1 VLSNEVEWIV
11 WKEHAMA
18 TDRMALVD
26 VVRKGQ
32 DPEADF
38 LKEGVRWLVQELMEA
53 EVSAQIGA
61 ERYERSEDRTAQRN
75 GYRTRHWDTRVGT
88 LELAIPKLRTGSYFP
103 SWLEAR
109 KRSEQALVAVVAEA
123 YVQGVST
130 RKVEALVQ
138 TLGIGGISKSEV
150 SRMAASL
157 DAQVAAF
164 RTRRLDAEYPY
175 VWVDARYEYVR
186 EDHRVQSMAV
196 VIAYGVR
203 ADGVREVLG
212 LEIGL
217 SEDVILWR
225 EFLQRLVA
233 RGVRGVK
240 LVISDA
246 HPGLKQAVKEVFLG
260 AAWQRCRVHVMRN
273 LLARVPK
280 SAQAMVAATV
290 RTIFDQADRAAAE
303 TQPLQVIEALQARFP
318 DVVQLLMEAEDE
330 VLTFYDFPA
339 EHRRQI
345 YSTNPLERLHKELK
359 RRSAVVGIFPN
370 RQAVLRLFGALLAEQ
385 NDEWLVAG
393 HRYMSEMSMRK
404 LFIQGEE
411 ETPAQLE
418 AKTA

>member
-1 VLSNEVEWIV
+1 
-11 WKEHAMA
+11 M
-18 TDRMALVD
+18 TLVD
-26 VVRKGQ
+26 VLCKGE

-38 LKEGVRWLVQELMEA
+38 LREGVRWLVQELMEA

-61 ERYERSEDRTAQRN
+61 ERYERSEERTTQRN
-75 GYRTRHWDTRVGT
+75 GYRTRPWETRMGT
-88 LELAIPKLRTGSYFP
+88 LEVAIPKLRSGSYFP

-109 KRSEQALVAVVAEA
+109 KRGEQALVAVVAEA
-123 YVQGVST
+123 YVQGIST

-138 TLGIGGISKSEV
+138 TLGISGISKSEV

-175 VWVDARYEYVR
+175 IWVDARYEYVR

-212 LEIGL
+212 LNIGL
-217 SEDVILWR
+217 SEDVVLWR
-225 EFLQRLVA
+225 EFLQSLVA

-246 HPGLKQAVKEVFLG
+246 HRGLKQAIKEVFLG
-260 AAWQRCRVHVMRN
+260 AAWQRCRVHFMRN

-290 RTIFDQADRAAAE
+290 RTIFDQPDRAAAE
-303 TQPLQVIEALQARFP
+303 AQLVQVLAALQARFP
-318 DVVQLLMEAEDE
+318 AVTQLVVEAEGE
-330 VLTFYDFPA
+330 ILTFYDFPP

-345 YSTNPLERLHKELK
+345 YSTNPLERLNKELK

-370 RQAVLRLFGALLAEQ
+370 RGAVLRLFGALLAEQ

-393 HRYMSEMSMRK
+393 HRYMSEMSLRK
-404 LFIQGEE
+404 LFVQPEE
-411 ETPAQLE
+411 EMLVQLE

>member
-1 VLSNEVEWIV
+1 
-11 WKEHAMA
+11 
-18 TDRMALVD
+18 MALVD
-26 VVRKGQ
+26 VLRKGEEPQ
-32 DPEADF
+32 ADF
-38 LKEGVRWLVQELMEA
+38 LQEGVRWLVQELMEA

-61 ERYERSEDRTAQRN
+61 ERYERTEERTTQRN
-75 GYRTRHWDTRVGT
+75 GYRTRPWDTRVGT
-88 LELAIPKLRTGSYFP
+88 LELAIPKLRTGNYFP

-109 KRSEQALVAVVAEA
+109 KRGEQALISVVAEA

-138 TLGIGGISKSEV
+138 SLGIAGISKSEV

-157 DAQVAAF
+157 DAQVSAF

-175 VWVDARYEYVR
+175 VWIDARYEYVR

-212 LEIGL
+212 LDIGL
-217 SEDVILWR
+217 SEDVAVWR
-225 EFLQRLVA
+225 AFLQSLVA
-233 RGVRGVK
+233 RGMRGIK

-246 HPGLKQAVKEVFLG
+246 HPGIKQAVKEVLLG
-260 AAWQRCRVHVMRN
+260 AGWQRCRVHFMRN

-290 RTIFDQADRAAAE
+290 RTIFDQPDRATAE
-303 TQPLQVIEALQARFP
+303 AQLLQVVEAFQERFP
-318 DVVQLLMEAEDE
+318 AATQLLLDAEGE
-330 VLTFYDFPA
+330 ILTFYDFPP
-339 EHRRQI
+339 EHRRQV
-345 YSTNPLERLHKELK
+345 YSTNPLERLNKELK

-370 RQAVLRLFGALLAEQ
+370 RAAVLRLLGALLAEQ
-385 NDEWLVAG
+385 NDEWLVTG
-393 HRYMSEMSMRK
+393 HRYMSEVSLRK
-404 LFIQGEE
+404 LLRPAEE
-411 ETPAQLE
+411 ELPAQLE

>member
-1 VLSNEVEWIV
+1 
-11 WKEHAMA
+11 MA

-26 VVRKGQ
+26 VLRKGE
-32 DPEADF
+32 DSTADF
-38 LKEGVRWLVQELMEA
+38 LQEGVRWLVQELMEA

-61 ERYERSEDRTAQRN
+61 GRYERTDERTTQRN
-75 GYRTRHWDTRVGT
+75 GYRTRPWDTRVGT
-88 LELAIPKLRTGSYFP
+88 LELAIPKLRQGSYFP

-109 KRSEQALVAVVAEA
+109 RRGEQAVVAVVAEA

-138 TLGIGGISKSEV
+138 SLGIAGISKSEV
-150 SRMAASL
+150 SRMATSL
-157 DAQVAAF
+157 DAQVNAF

-175 VWVDARYEYVR
+175 VWVDARYEYIR

-212 LEIGL
+212 LDIGL

-225 EFLQRLVA
+225 EFLQGLVA

-260 AAWQRCRVHVMRN
+260 AAWQRCRVHFMRN

-280 SAQAMVAATV
+280 AAQAMVAATV
-290 RTIFDQADRAAAE
+290 RTIFDQPDRAAAE
-303 TQPLQVIEALQARFP
+303 AQVLQVVEALGERFP
-318 DVVQLLMEAEDE
+318 AVTHLLLEAEGE
-330 VLTFYDFPA
+330 ILTFYDFPL

-345 YSTNPLERLHKELK
+345 YSTNPLERLNKELK

-370 RQAVLRLFGALLAEQ
+370 RVAVLRLFGTLLAEQ

-393 HRYMSEMSMRK
+393 HRYMSEMSLRK
-404 LFIQGEE
+404 LFMQPEE
-411 ETPAQLE
+411 EMPAQLE
-418 AKTA
+418 ARTA

>member
-1 VLSNEVEWIV
+1 
-11 WKEHAMA
+11 MA

-26 VVRKGQ
+26 VLRKEQ
-32 DPEADF
+32 DPAADF
-38 LKEGVRWLVQELMEA
+38 LQEGVRWLVQELMEA

-61 ERYERSEDRTAQRN
+61 GRYERTDERTTQRN
-75 GYRTRHWDTRVGT
+75 GYRTRPWETRVGT
-88 LELAIPKLRTGSYFP
+88 LELAIPKLRQGSYFP

-109 KRSEQALVAVVAEA
+109 KRGEQALVAVVAEA

-138 TLGIGGISKSEV
+138 SLGIAGISKSEV
-150 SRMAASL
+150 SRMATSL
-157 DAQVAAF
+157 DAQVTAF

-175 VWVDARYEYVR
+175 IWVDARYEYVR

-212 LEIGL
+212 LDIGL
-217 SEDVILWR
+217 SEDVVLWR
-225 EFLQRLVA
+225 EFLQGLVA

-260 AAWQRCRVHVMRN
+260 AAWQRCRVHFMRN

-290 RTIFDQADRAAAE
+290 RTIFDQPDRAAAE
-303 TQPLQVIEALQARFP
+303 AQLLQVVEALGERFP
-318 DVVQLLMEAEDE
+318 AVTALLLEAEGE
-330 VLTFYDFPA
+330 ILTFYDFPP

-370 RQAVLRLFGALLAEQ
+370 RVAVLRLFGTLLAEQ

-393 HRYMSEMSMRK
+393 HRYMSEMSLRK
-404 LFIQGEE
+404 LFRQPEE
-411 ETPAQLE
+411 EMPAQLE

>member
-1 VLSNEVEWIV
+1 MAVMDVL
-11 WKEHAMA
+11 
-18 TDRMALVD
+18 
-26 VVRKGQ
+26 RKGQ
-32 DPEADF
+32 DAEADF
-38 LKEGVRWLVQELMEA
+38 LQEGVRWLVQQLMEA

-61 ERYERSEDRTAQRN
+61 ERYERTEERATQRN
-75 GYRTRHWDTRVGT
+75 GYRTRPWDTRVGT
-88 LELAIPKLRTGSYFP
+88 LALAIPKLRQGSYFP

-109 KRSEQALVAVVAEA
+109 KRGEQALVSVVAEA

-138 TLGIGGISKSEV
+138 SLGIAGISKSEV

-157 DAQVAAF
+157 DTQVSAF
-164 RTRRLDAEYPY
+164 RTRRLDGQYPY
-175 VWVDARYEYVR
+175 VWIDARYEHVR

-203 ADGVREVLG
+203 VDGVREVLG
-212 LEIGL
+212 LDIGL
-217 SEDVILWR
+217 SEDVAVWR
-225 EFLQRLVA
+225 AFLQGLVA
-233 RGVRGVK
+233 RGVHGVR

-260 AAWQRCRVHVMRN
+260 AGWQRCRVHFMRN

-280 SAQAMVAATV
+280 NAQAMVAATV
-290 RTIFDQADRAAAE
+290 RTIFDQPDRAAAE
-303 TQPLQVIEALQARFP
+303 AQLLQVVEALGERFP
-318 DVVQLLMEAEDE
+318 AVTQLLLEAEGE
-330 VLTFYDFPA
+330 ILTFYDFPS

-345 YSTNPLERLHKELK
+345 YSTNPLERLNKELK

-370 RQAVLRLFGALLAEQ
+370 RGAVLRLFGALLAEQ

-393 HRYMSEMSMRK
+393 HRYMSEISMRK
-404 LFIQGEE
+404 LYRQPEE
-411 ETPAQLE
+411 ELPAQLE

>member
-1 VLSNEVEWIV
+1 
-11 WKEHAMA
+11 M
-18 TDRMALVD
+18 
-26 VVRKGQ
+26 
-32 DPEADF
+32 P
-38 LKEGVRWLVQELMEA
+38 
-53 EVSAQIGA
+53 
-61 ERYERSEDRTAQRN
+61 
-75 GYRTRHWDTRVGT
+75 
-88 LELAIPKLRTGSYFP
+88 AI
-103 SWLEAR
+103 
-109 KRSEQALVAVVAEA
+109 
-123 YVQGVST
+123 
-130 RKVEALVQ
+130 
-138 TLGIGGISKSEV
+138 
-150 SRMAASL
+150 
-157 DAQVAAF
+157 
-164 RTRRLDAEYPY
+164 
-175 VWVDARYEYVR
+175 EYVR

-225 EFLQRLVA
+225 EFLQSLVA

-240 LVISDA
+240 LVSSDA

-260 AAWQRCRVHVMRN
+260 AAWQRCRVHFRRN

-280 SAQAMVAATV
+280 SAQAMVAKSAQAMVAATV
-290 RTIFDQADRAAAE
+290 RTICDQPDRAAAE
-303 TQPLQVIEALQARFP
+303 TQLLQVLEALQARFP

-330 VLTFYDFPA
+330 VLTCYDFPA

-345 YSTNPLERLHKELK
+345 YSTNPLERLNKELK

-370 RQAVLRLFGALLAEQ
+370 RHAVLRLFGALLAEQ

-404 LFIQGEE
+404 LCIQGEE
-411 ETPAQLE
+411 EMPAQLE